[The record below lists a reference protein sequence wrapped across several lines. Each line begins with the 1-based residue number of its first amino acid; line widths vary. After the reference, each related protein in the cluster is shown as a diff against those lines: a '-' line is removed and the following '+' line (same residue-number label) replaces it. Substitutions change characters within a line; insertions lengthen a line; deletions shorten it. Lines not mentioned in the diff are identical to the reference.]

1 MYGLGGPLMVALVS
15 LCFPSD
21 LVLKKHSHCAKTL
34 QDLQRQTK
42 LASPLLPE
50 MSLDSFEMSGCHQS
64 LIVTASDLHVG

>member
-15 LCFPSD
+15 LCILSD
-21 LVLKKHSHCAKTL
+21 LVLENHSYRAKTL

-50 MSLDSFEMSGCHQS
+50 TSLDSFKMSGCLQS
-64 LIVTASDLHVG
+64 LSVIWSDLHVG